1 MWKLFVQWTFWHECK
16 DKVIFHQPTSTSY
29 RATDTWYL
37 NILFAIYY
45 LSIRFH
51 QSAEEQKSSLIYY
64 VRTFLRKHE
73 QNILRDI
80 MKVQHWGPGLAL
92 ASKVD
97 IKQPSQK
104 ATVTFGDASVSFGLS
119 AAAALTQLYA
129 SCSAHQ
135 WRHALV
141 YVACSKLRWTLP

>member
-1 MWKLFVQWTFWHECK
+1 M
-16 DKVIFHQPTSTSY
+16 
-29 RATDTWYL
+29 
-37 NILFAIYY
+37 
-45 LSIRFH
+45 
-51 QSAEEQKSSLIYY
+51 
-64 VRTFLRKHE
+64 RTFLRKHE

-141 YVACSKLRWTLP
+141 YVASYDEPFRNVIGNGNTIHESVDDQ

>member
-1 MWKLFVQWTFWHECK
+1 M
-16 DKVIFHQPTSTSY
+16 
-29 RATDTWYL
+29 
-37 NILFAIYY
+37 
-45 LSIRFH
+45 
-51 QSAEEQKSSLIYY
+51 
-64 VRTFLRKHE
+64 RTFLRKHE

-119 AAAALTQLYA
+119 AAAALTQLLYA

-135 WRHALV
+135 WRHELV
-141 YVACSKLRWTLP
+141 YVASSDEPFRNVIHTIHELVDDQ

>member
-1 MWKLFVQWTFWHECK
+1 M
-16 DKVIFHQPTSTSY
+16 
-29 RATDTWYL
+29 
-37 NILFAIYY
+37 
-45 LSIRFH
+45 
-51 QSAEEQKSSLIYY
+51 YY

-119 AAAALTQLYA
+119 AAAAARAHATPRILL
-129 SCSAHQ
+129 CSSMTA
-135 WRHALV
+135 AVV
-141 YVACSKLRWTLP
+141 YVPSYDEPFRNTIHESVDDP